1 MEEKPLV
8 DKEVTLRKFQGK
20 GGWTYA
26 EIPEILQNKHT
37 PFGWVRVRGFID
49 DYEIKS
55 YHLMPMGNGRLFLP
69 VKAQIRKAIRKQ
81 EGDTIWVKLYADNTP
96 TQIPEELQ
104 ECLALE
110 PNLYEKFLQYP
121 DSEQKAFVEWIYQ
134 AKTDKTKV
142 ERISK
147 TMDMILKGENVY
159 QKQKDKNG

>member
-8 DKEVTLRKFQGK
+8 DKEVVLRKFQGK

-26 EIPEILQNKHT
+26 EIPEVLQNKHT

-69 VKAQIRKAIRKQ
+69 VKAQIRKIIKKQ
-81 EGDTIWVKLYADNTP
+81 EGDTIWVKLYADNAP
-96 TQIPEELQ
+96 TEIPEEFK
-104 ECLALE
+104 ECLVLE
-110 PNLYEKFLQYP
+110 PNAYESFLSCS
-121 DSEQKAFVEWIYQ
+121 DNEQKAFIEWVYS

-147 TMDMILKGENVY
+147 VIEMVLKNEKLHKSN
-159 QKQKDKNG
+159 

>member
-8 DKEVTLRKFQGK
+8 DKEVVLRKFQGK

-26 EIPEILQNKHT
+26 EIPEILQNKHN

-69 VKAQIRKAIRKQ
+69 VKAQIRKVIKKQ
-81 EGDTIWVKLYADNTP
+81 EGDVVRVKLYADNAP
-96 TQIPEELQ
+96 PEIPEELK
-104 ECLALE
+104 ECLILE
-110 PNLYEKFLQYP
+110 SNAYEKFLNYS
-121 DSEQKAFVEWIYQ
+121 DNEQKSFIEWVYS

-147 TMDMILKGENVY
+147 VIEMVLKNEKLHKSN
-159 QKQKDKNG
+159 